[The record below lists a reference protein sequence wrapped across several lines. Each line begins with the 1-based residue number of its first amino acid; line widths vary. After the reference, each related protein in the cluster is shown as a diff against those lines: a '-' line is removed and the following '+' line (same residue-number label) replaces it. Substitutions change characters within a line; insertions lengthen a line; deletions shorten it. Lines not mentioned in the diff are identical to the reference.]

1 MISGRRIY
9 PTHQI
14 RSVQHINME
23 EYQDN
28 EGVLILFV
36 AGCIIVIMAI
46 IVALMPV
53 AGINYQQ

>member
-1 MISGRRIY
+1 
-9 PTHQI
+9 
-14 RSVQHINME
+14 ME

-28 EGVLILFV
+28 EGTLILFV
-36 AGCIIVIMAI
+36 AGCIIVIMAV